1 MAFIK
6 QTYIGKGK
14 VTLDGRFM
22 GNVSKFTYGGEE
34 EKVEL
39 PDFTSVGGGNYD
51 SVSRIKAMKIA
62 IDVNDFSAENV
73 SMGLFGTVAA
83 VAAGAIIDEPITAR
97 AQLDRLVPTA
107 FMVDTTVAPVVT
119 HSTGTPTYTPNVD
132 YTVSAAGI
140 TPLSTGSISADEA
153 LLIDYT
159 KRALNVIHALTSSA
173 QEFELVFEGL
183 NEAGTQQPTN
193 IRAYKV
199 KFGPSENEAVGSD
212 FGVITL
218 EGEALKDLTK
228 TDVGVSQFLDIQQ
241 ALVA

>member
-6 QTYIGKGK
+6 ETYIGKGK
-14 VTLDGRFM
+14 VFLDGRFM
-22 GNVSKFTYGGEE
+22 GNVSRFTYGGEE
-34 EKVEL
+34 EKVTL

-51 SVSRIKAMKIA
+51 SVSRITALNIA
-62 IDVNDFSAENV
+62 LEVHDFSAENV
-73 SMGLFGTVAA
+73 SLGLFGSVVA
-83 VAAGAIIDEPITAR
+83 VTAGAVLDEPVTAR

-107 FMVDTTVAPVVT
+107 FMIDTSVAPVVT
-119 HSTGTPTYTPNVD
+119 DSGGGTTYTPAVD

-159 KRALNVIHALTSSA
+159 KRALNVIHALTNSGA
-173 QEFELVFEGL
+173 EFELVFEGL

-193 IRAYKV
+193 IRVYKV

-228 TDVGVSQFLDIQQ
+228 TTTGISQFMDIQQ
-241 ALVA
+241 ALAA